1 MSSEPSKAADII
13 EERGSFLL
21 VRAGSRFAIL
31 ERRNGRIYPMTPGE
45 REGVP
50 MTPVGI
56 AMLLVE
62 EEDWLPEREARRMF
76 NELSERGERL
86 AQSLR

>member
-1 MSSEPSKAADII
+1 MNNNLPKAIDII

-21 VRAGSRFAIL
+21 ICNGSRFAVV
-31 ERRNGRIYPMTPGE
+31 ERRNGSIYPMTPGE

-50 MTPVGI
+50 ITPAGME
-56 AMLLVE
+56 MLIE
-62 EEDWLPEREARRMF
+62 AEGWLPKRKARRLF
-76 NELSERGERL
+76 NDLSERGERL